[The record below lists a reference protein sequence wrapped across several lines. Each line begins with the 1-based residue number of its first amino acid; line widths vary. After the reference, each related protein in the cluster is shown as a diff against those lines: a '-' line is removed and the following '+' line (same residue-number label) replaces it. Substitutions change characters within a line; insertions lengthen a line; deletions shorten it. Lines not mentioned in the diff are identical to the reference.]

1 MEINHWIQNS
11 DILDILFWRKK
22 SDSNDKDEQLEEKEA
37 NGSKVMDKTEEKE
50 EKQSPENK
58 NEDIDD
64 LLVMSRN

>member
-1 MEINHWIQNS
+1 M
-11 DILDILFWRKK
+11 DILFWRKK
-22 SDSNDKDEQLEEKEA
+22 SDSNDKDEQFEEKEA